1 MKVEFLGTGTSQGV
15 PIIAC
20 KCVVCSST
28 NPKDTRLRS
37 SILVSHNNQHLVVDC
52 GPDFRA
58 QMLRCGLESL
68 DAIVFTH
75 AHRDHMAGLDDIRGF
90 NFAMKRP
97 IDIYCENRVE
107 QAIRREFFYAF
118 EEPKYPGVP
127 EMTMH
132 AIGLEPFNLIGMS
145 IIPIQVFHHKLP
157 VLGFRFQDFVYIT
170 DANRIEES
178 EIEKMKGCKVLV
190 LNALRREPHISHFT
204 LEEAVNL
211 VHLIQPEAAY
221 FTHISHQLGL
231 HEDLEIEL
239 PNHIHLAYDGLS
251 LQF

>member
-1 MKVEFLGTGTSQGV
+1 
-15 PIIAC
+15 
-20 KCVVCSST
+20 
-28 NPKDTRLRS
+28 
-37 SILVSHNNQHLVVDC
+37 
-52 GPDFRA
+52 
-58 QMLRCGLESL
+58 
-68 DAIVFTH
+68 
-75 AHRDHMAGLDDIRGF
+75 MAGLDDIRGF